1 MNIKRKKWW
10 KQRILRYRK
19 AVHGYALYVMMIAL
33 FLWVLPVVTLYFL
46 GKNQY
51 FFFFFIG
58 IIVFTFFGLFYVT
71 FTKKDILDKQAWFML
86 ILFLPFFGA
95 FVFWFIGLSQTR
107 PKIYLQK
114 SARDSAVLKRLNEQ
128 YTVTLPTDLSGM
140 QQLAPHAQFTL
151 ANKQQLLTS
160 QDVYDAMLTDINQ
173 AIHHIHLEMYILRY
187 DKTTK
192 PLIDALMHKA
202 ESGVQVRLLLDVFG
216 TVMLSDKMIDKLI
229 ESGIELVFFN
239 QQTRELLDH
248 SHVNH
253 RKNLIIDGKIA
264 YTGGFNFGAEYVYG
278 YPHKQLKWCDCMSRI
293 EGNLVASIQIMFLLD
308 WTFSLNLDL
317 DDFLQDEAY
326 VSQMKPLV
334 YRGGAITQFIT
345 DGPDREGFPIKDTL
359 RSLIH
364 QAKERIYF
372 TTPYLIPPE
381 DVMNSLK
388 LAALSGVDVR
398 IIIPGVPD
406 KKIVYYS
413 TESHIEELLKV
424 GVKIYKM
431 PGFFVH
437 SKLYLFDHE
446 TTVYGT
452 ANVDMRSFFLNLEEN
467 IVQYYDRAFNEQA
480 LTRFRSMLTQSE
492 QLTYVTWRKRSFL
505 QKSLEKIFNILHPL
519 F

>member
-51 FFFFFIG
+51 FFIFFIG
-58 IIVFTFFGLFYVT
+58 IVIFTFFGLFYVT

-95 FVFWFIGLSQTR
+95 FLFWFIGLSQTR
-107 PKIYLQK
+107 PKIYLRK
-114 SARDSAVLKRLNEQ
+114 SAKDSAVLKKLNKQ
-128 YTVTLPTDLSGM
+128 YPVVLPGDLRSM

-151 ANKQQLLTS
+151 ENKQLLLTGS
-160 QDVYDAMLTDINQ
+160 AVYDAMLADILQ
-173 AIHHIHLEMYILRY
+173 AEHHIHLEMYILRY
-187 DKTTK
+187 DKTTR
-192 PLIDALMHKA
+192 PLIEALMQKA
-202 ESGVQVRLLLDVFG
+202 EAGVEVRLLLDVFG
-216 TVMLSDKMIDKLI
+216 TVMLSDKMIDRLI
-229 ESGIELVFFN
+229 ECGIELVFFN

-264 YTGGFNFGAEYVYG
+264 YTGGFNFGDEYVFG
-278 YPHKQLKWCDCMSRI
+278 YPHKKLKWYDCMSRI
-293 EGNLVASIQIMFLLD
+293 EGDLVSSIQVMFLLD
-308 WTFSLNLDL
+308 WTFSLDIELEN
-317 DDFLQDEAY
+317 FLQNNAY
-326 VSQMKPLV
+326 LRQTMTLDYTS
-334 YRGGAITQFIT
+334 GAITQFIT
-345 DGPDREGFPIKDTL
+345 DGPDREGFAIKDTL
-359 RSLIH
+359 RTLIH

-372 TTPYLIPPE
+372 TTPYLIPPH

-413 TESHIEELLKV
+413 TESYIEELLKV
-424 GVKIYKM
+424 GVKVYKM
-431 PGFFVH
+431 PGVFVH
-437 SKLYLFDHE
+437 SKLYLFDCE

-467 IVQYYDRAFNEQA
+467 IVQYYDRVFNEQA
-480 LTRFRSMLTQSE
+480 LAIFSDMLGQSK
-492 QLTYVTWRKRSFL
+492 QLTYEDWRKRSVL
-505 QKSLEKIFNILHPL
+505 QKILEKIFNILHPL